1 MNKKG
6 IIISGVITLS
16 ISILLI
22 MSFINTSNSLNQEII
37 EENRISNYVGNVYQV
52 YLDGEKIGLIDSKE
66 KLYNLINNEQVEIKE
81 EYNVNQVYPPKG
93 FQIIKTNTY
102 NKELSTVEEVYE
114 SIKEEKEFTIKGYT
128 ITIRKAEEEA
138 EPIYIYVLNRDIFE
152 QAINNV
158 VNTFIGSNRYEQ
170 YQNNIQ
176 PEIVDTGYTIE
187 NMYFKDNITIK
198 ESYISVAEPIFT
210 DATELTKYLLFG
222 NNINSKEYTVVQG
235 DTIEKIAEENKLNTS
250 ELLIANESIKSVD
263 TLLAIGEK
271 INVAL
276 IDPVL
281 SLVYEELVVEDV
293 EAVYSQEIEYD
304 NTKYTDYSAKKQNGV
319 NGINR
324 ITSRVQ
330 FINGESNQAV
340 KIENQ
345 TVIRPTQNEIIV
357 KGTKVHTGGSITGTA
372 VDTGGVWAWPTN
384 QPSIVTSQ
392 YGYRWGTLHDGMDI
406 SGTGYGSPIYASL
419 DGVVVSAQY
428 GGMMGS
434 LAGYNIVIQHNNGYY
449 TAYAH
454 LSSIGVK
461 VGQTVARGQRI
472 GGMGDSGY
480 VTGTHLH
487 FGVFYGRPYNGGRS
501 IDPRRLWQ

>member
-1 MNKKG
+1 MNRKW
-6 IIISGVITLS
+6 IITSAIITIS

-22 MSFINTSNSLNQEII
+22 LSFLSISTSQSLENTEESIINNHAKKA
-37 EENRISNYVGNVYQV
+37 YQV
-52 YLDGEKIGLIDSKE
+52 YLDGEKIGLIDSKD
-66 KLYNLINNEQVEIKE
+66 KLYDLINHEQIEIKE
-81 EYNVNQVYPPKG
+81 EYNVTQVYPPKG
-93 FQIIKTNTY
+93 FQIIRTNTY
-102 NKELSTVEEVYE
+102 NNELATVEEVYN

-128 ITIRKAEEEA
+128 ITIRKSEEA
-138 EPIYIYVLNRDIFE
+138 SEPIYIYVLNRDIFE

-158 VNTFIGSNRYEQ
+158 VNTFIGANRYEQ
-170 YQNNIQ
+170 YKNNTQ
-176 PEIVDTGYTIE
+176 PEIIDTGYTIE

-210 DATELTKYLLFG
+210 DVTELTKYLLFG
-222 NNINSKEYTVVQG
+222 NNVSSKEYIVEQG
-235 DTIEKIAEENKLNTS
+235 DTIEKIAEANQLNTS

-304 NTKYTDYSAKKQNGV
+304 NTRYTDYNVKKQNGI
-319 NGINR
+319 NGIDR
-324 ITSRVQ
+324 ITSKVQ

-340 KIENQ
+340 KIVDQ
-345 TVIRPTQNEIIV
+345 VVIRPKQNEIIV
-357 KGTKVHTGGSITGTA
+357 KGTKVHTGGPITGTA
-372 VDTGGVWAWPTN
+372 IDTGGAWAWPTN

-434 LAGYNIVIQHNNGYY
+434 LAGYNIVIQHSNGYY

-461 VGQTVARGQRI
+461 VGQSVVRGQRI
-472 GGMGDSGY
+472 GGMGDSGF

-487 FGVFYGRPYNGGRS
+487 FGVFYGKPYNGGRS